1 MEDQIPKETVQERY
15 ERLIDLQESISTAR
29 NAAAVGQTLEVLV
42 EPPGRKGGLQ
52 GRTRTNKIAHFPG
65 DESGS
70 PEPEPVQGTFVDVR
84 ITAAHSHYLEAE
96 LVRAPIAVS

>member
-1 MEDQIPKETVQERY
+1 MEDQIPKEIVQERY
-15 ERLIDLQESISTAR
+15 ERLIELQESISAAR
-29 NAAAVGQTLEVLV
+29 NAAVVGRTLEVLV

-52 GRTRTNKIAHFPG
+52 GRTRTNKIAHFSR

-70 PEPEPVQGTFVDVR
+70 TAPGQGTFVDVR

-96 LVRAPIAVS
+96 LVRAPVAVS